1 MDVELFFSDLSAL
14 GGPDQWQKNIQDIE
28 SKAVFKSVSVQKFK
42 IHKLAQG
49 MSEFLP
55 IIFDD
60 QYYSSLHCLVE
71 ATLLDFRFRVRQFKN
86 IQSDIASFQERG
98 ILVKT

>member
-42 IHKLAQG
+42 IHKLA
-49 MSEFLP
+49 
-55 IIFDD
+55 
-60 QYYSSLHCLVE
+60 
-71 ATLLDFRFRVRQFKN
+71 
-86 IQSDIASFQERG
+86 
-98 ILVKT
+98 